1 MPFQSSPP
9 PLPPPPLSKKKPTM
23 NATKFNST
31 LHALILLPSLLLP
44 SSPLQAGPVQRHI
57 ERVMPRGGQ
66 RGTTVE
72 VKIQGVE
79 LNDVREAIFY
89 RGGIE
94 TVEISAAKEIPHR
107 SLHHGARI
115 EQEVTCKFRIAADCP
130 VGVHAFRLRTARE
143 LTTVS
148 TFRVTPFPVVTEAEP
163 SRGKNDLPSQAET
176 IPSSNVTIAGQIQGD
191 ADCFR
196 VTRKAGERISVEV
209 DSVWLTEI
217 AYGEAENDLS
227 VQILDEQGKL
237 LARNDDSML
246 HVQDP
251 IISTLAPRDGD
262 YIVRIQQSVPLDS
275 QVNYLAHIGT
285 FVRPLVAFPPGGPA
299 GQPLR
304 LLGDPA
310 GEILV
315 AAGGSPAVSEP
326 ADAGHRRAA
335 CATDSPSPL
344 PFRFSSLPNVIENN
358 VAAGGS
364 PAVSSTASL
373 EEEHRRAACATLP
386 AAFNGIIAKPFEED
400 VYRLTVKKGD
410 RYTVEV
416 FARSVGSPLDAK
428 VWIRHAGSQTIEIEG
443 DDTPIANS
451 RFYSASGSIQRK
463 EQLDPSFV
471 WEPKDDGEYLL
482 GVTDMRGLGDA
493 LSVYRVEIEP
503 VHDSINTYLFAR
515 VIDSMQCPRLTTP
528 TVPRGNRWTVTFNL
542 KEGLGNRYRGP
553 LELFATGLPDGVQMI
568 VPPILAG
575 QTTVPV
581 QFVASDDVQPQS
593 RLIEVR
599 ARPANVERA
608 ARLLLPSEEDTGG
621 PPVLRSRSQESFPFL
636 SHSGGRA
643 WHPVSVDRYVLAV
656 TERSPFTIEVTQ
668 PRIPLIRNGSLDLD
682 VRVQRHAGFTG
693 AIDFQAEWLPGGVS
707 GGPAITIPADK
718 NEAVYTLTA
727 SGGAPLGATQLA
739 LVATTT
745 DGIDSG
751 WYTGVGRVRVST
763 PFIKFDVADPHIDL
777 KSQPTAVRRGQRGR
791 VVWKVEHRRPFEGVA
806 TAELLGLPKG
816 VRVVGKS
823 PTLAVQQTEL
833 AFDIEV
839 APDTL
844 LGPYRELSCEVTL
857 VENGQEIKQRLG
869 RGVLRVDP

>member
-1 MPFQSSPP
+1 MRTI
-9 PLPPPPLSKKKPTM
+9 LLT
-23 NATKFNST
+23 
-31 LHALILLPSLLLP
+31 ALILIH
-44 SSPLQAGPVQRHI
+44 SPLFAGPVQRHI

-94 TVEISAAKEIPHR
+94 GVEISAAKSIPHR

-143 LTTVS
+143 LSTVG
-148 TFRVTPFPVVTEAEP
+148 TFRVTPFPVVTETEP
-163 SRGKNDLPSQAET
+163 SSGKNDLPSQAET
-176 IPSSNVTIAGQIQGD
+176 IPPTNVTIAGQIQGD

-285 FVRPLVAFPPGGPA
+285 FVRPLVAFPAGGPA
-299 GQPLR
+299 GQPLKLR

-310 GEILV
+310 GEIVETISLPSTV
-315 AAGGSPAVSEP
+315 GDFDFFPGSTSVPTGEPGGVSPRTGNEQQVRGLTPSGSPSASNQP
-326 ADAGHRRAA
+326 
-335 CATDSPSPL
+335 PSPL
-344 PFRFSSLPNVIENN
+344 PLRISSLTNVMENDGRETS
-358 VAAGGS
+358 VM
-364 PAVSSTASL
+364 
-373 EEEHRRAACATLP
+373 LP
-386 AAFNGIIAKPFEED
+386 AALNGIIAKPFEED
-400 VYRLTVKKGD
+400 VYRLTVKKAE
-410 RYTVEV
+410 RYSIEV
-416 FARSVGSPLDAK
+416 FARSVGSPLDPK
-428 VWIRHAGSQTIEIEG
+428 VWIRRADSSTIEIEG
-443 DDTPIANS
+443 DDTPIGNS
-451 RFYSASGSIQRK
+451 HFYSASGSIQRK

-471 WEPKDDGEYLL
+471 WEPKEDGEYVL
-482 GVTDMRGLGDA
+482 GVTDMRGLGDP

-503 VHDSINTYLFAR
+503 AHDSINTYLFAR
-515 VIDSMQCPRLTTP
+515 VIDSMQCPRLTTA
-528 TVPRGNRWTVTFNL
+528 TVPQGNRWTVTFNL

-568 VPPILAG
+568 VPPILPG
-575 QTTVPV
+575 QSSVPV

-593 RLIEVR
+593 ALIEVQAR
-599 ARPANVERA
+599 AANVVQA
-608 ARLLLPSEEDTGG
+608 ARLLLPSADKSREEGAG
-621 PPVLRSRSQESFPFL
+621 EPPVLRSRCQESFPFL

-682 VRVQRHAGFTG
+682 VRVQRHGGFTG

-707 GGPAITIPADK
+707 SGPAITIPADK
-718 NEAVYTLTA
+718 NEAIYSLTA
-727 SGGAPLGATQLA
+727 SGGAPLGPTQLA

-751 WYTGVGRVRVST
+751 WYTGIGRVRVST
-763 PFIKFDVADPHIDL
+763 AFIKFDIADPHIDL
-777 KSQPTAVRRGQRGR
+777 KSQPTAARRGQKGR
-791 VVWKVEHRRPFEGVA
+791 IVWKVEHRRPFEGVA
-806 TAELLGLPKG
+806 TVELLGLPKG
-816 VRVVGKS
+816 VRVVSKS
-823 PTLAVQQTEL
+823 PTLATQQTEL

-857 VENGQEIKQRLG
+857 KENGQEIKQRLG

>member
-1 MPFQSSPP
+1 M
-9 PLPPPPLSKKKPTM
+9 
-23 NATKFNST
+23 TK
-31 LHALILLPSLLLP
+31 LLPALLL
-44 SSPLQAGPVQRHI
+44 LITTELLAGPVQRHI

-94 TVEISAAKEIPHR
+94 GVEISAAKEIPHR

-148 TFRVTPFPVVTEAEP
+148 TFRVTPFPVVTETEP
-163 SRGKNDLPSQAET
+163 SRGKNDAPSQAET

-285 FVRPLVAFPPGGPA
+285 FVRPLVAFPAGGPA
-299 GQPLR
+299 GQPLKLR

-310 GEILV
+310 GEIVETISLPSTV
-315 AAGGSPAVSEP
+315 GDFDFFPGSTSVPTSEPGGVSPRTGNEQQVRGLTPSGSPSANDQP
-326 ADAGHRRAA
+326 
-335 CATDSPSPL
+335 PSPL
-344 PFRFSSLPNVIENN
+344 PLRISSLTNVMENDGRETS
-358 VAAGGS
+358 VM
-364 PAVSSTASL
+364 
-373 EEEHRRAACATLP
+373 LP
-386 AAFNGIIAKPFEED
+386 AALNGIIAKPFEED
-400 VYRLTVKKGD
+400 VYRLTVKKGE
-410 RYTVEV
+410 RYSIEV
-416 FARSVGSPLDAK
+416 FARSVGSPLDPK
-428 VWIRHAGSQTIEIEG
+428 VWIRRADSSTNEIEG
-443 DDTPIANS
+443 DDTPIGNS

-471 WEPKDDGEYLL
+471 WEPKEDGEYVL
-482 GVTDMRGLGDA
+482 GVTDMRGLGDP

-503 VHDSINTYLFAR
+503 AHDSINTYLFAR
-515 VIDSMQCPRLTTP
+515 VIDSMQCPRLTTA

-568 VPPILAG
+568 VPPILPG
-575 QTTVPV
+575 QSSVPV

-593 RLIEVR
+593 ALIEVHAR
-599 ARPANVERA
+599 AANVVQA
-608 ARLLLPSEEDTGG
+608 ARLLLPSADKSREEGAG
-621 PPVLRSRSQESFPFL
+621 EPPVLRSLCQESFPFL

-682 VRVQRHAGFTG
+682 VRVQRHGGFTA

-707 GGPAITIPADK
+707 SGPAITIPADK
-718 NEAVYTLTA
+718 NEAIYSLTA
-727 SGGAPLGATQLA
+727 SGGAPLGPTQLA

-751 WYTGVGRVRVST
+751 WYTGIGRVRVST
-763 PFIKFDVADPHIDL
+763 AFIKFDIADPHIDL
-777 KSQPTAVRRGQRGR
+777 KSQPTAARRGQKGR
-791 VVWKVEHRRPFEGVA
+791 IVWKVEHRRPFEGVA
-806 TAELLGLPKG
+806 TVELLGLPKG
-816 VRVVGKS
+816 VRVVSKS
-823 PTLAVQQTEL
+823 PTLATQQTEL

-857 VENGQEIKQRLG
+857 KENGQEIKQRLG
-869 RGVLRVDP
+869 RGVLRIDP

>member
-1 MPFQSSPP
+1 MR
-9 PLPPPPLSKKKPTM
+9 
-23 NATKFNST
+23 NA
-31 LHALILLPSLLLP
+31 LLLLVAILIHT
-44 SSPLQAGPVQRHI
+44 PLFAGPVQRHI

-94 TVEISAAKEIPHR
+94 AVEFSAAKEIPHR

-262 YIVRIQQSVPLDS
+262 YIVRVQQSVPLDS

-299 GQPLR
+299 GQPLKLR

-310 GEILV
+310 GEVVETVTLPSTVGDFEFFPDVGRALLPV
-315 AAGGSPAVSEP
+315 AESETGKSVRP
-326 ADAGHRRAA
+326 TSESHQP
-335 CATDSPSPL
+335 PSPL
-344 PFRFSSLPNVIENN
+344 PLRISSLPNVIENDGRETS
-358 VAAGGS
+358 V
-364 PAVSSTASL
+364 L
-373 EEEHRRAACATLP
+373 LP
-386 AAFNGIIAKPFEED
+386 AALNGIIEKPFEED
-400 VYRLTVKKGD
+400 IYRLSVKKGE
-410 RYTVEV
+410 RYRVEV

-428 VWIRHAGSQTIEIEG
+428 VWIRRADSQTIEIEG
-443 DDTPIANS
+443 DDTSIANS

-471 WEPKDDGEYLL
+471 WEPKEDGEYLL
-482 GVTDMRGLGDA
+482 GVNDMRGLGDA
-493 LSVYRVEIEP
+493 LSV
-503 VHDSINTYLFAR
+503 
-515 VIDSMQCPRLTTP
+515 
-528 TVPRGNRWTVTFNL
+528 
-542 KEGLGNRYRGP
+542 
-553 LELFATGLPDGVQMI
+553 
-568 VPPILAG
+568 
-575 QTTVPV
+575 
-581 QFVASDDVQPQS
+581 
-593 RLIEVR
+593 
-599 ARPANVERA
+599 
-608 ARLLLPSEEDTGG
+608 
-621 PPVLRSRSQESFPFL
+621 
-636 SHSGGRA
+636 
-643 WHPVSVDRYVLAV
+643 
-656 TERSPFTIEVTQ
+656 
-668 PRIPLIRNGSLDLD
+668 
-682 VRVQRHAGFTG
+682 
-693 AIDFQAEWLPGGVS
+693 
-707 GGPAITIPADK
+707 
-718 NEAVYTLTA
+718 
-727 SGGAPLGATQLA
+727 
-739 LVATTT
+739 
-745 DGIDSG
+745 
-751 WYTGVGRVRVST
+751 
-763 PFIKFDVADPHIDL
+763 
-777 KSQPTAVRRGQRGR
+777 
-791 VVWKVEHRRPFEGVA
+791 
-806 TAELLGLPKG
+806 
-816 VRVVGKS
+816 
-823 PTLAVQQTEL
+823 
-833 AFDIEV
+833 
-839 APDTL
+839 
-844 LGPYRELSCEVTL
+844 
-857 VENGQEIKQRLG
+857 
-869 RGVLRVDP
+869 

>member
-1 MPFQSSPP
+1 MR
-9 PLPPPPLSKKKPTM
+9 T
-23 NATKFNST
+23 
-31 LHALILLPSLLLP
+31 ALLVVLLLIH
-44 SSPLQAGPVQRHI
+44 SIHSPLFAGPVQRHI

-94 TVEISAAKEIPHR
+94 AVEISAAKDIPHR

-176 IPSSNVTIAGQIQGD
+176 IPSTNVTIAGQIQGD

-227 VQILDEQGKL
+227 VQILDEQGQL

-251 IISTLAPRDGD
+251 IISTLAPRDGN
-262 YIVRIQQSVPLDS
+262 YIVRVQQSVPLDS

-285 FVRPLVAFPPGGPA
+285 FLRPLVAFPPGGPA
-299 GQPLR
+299 GEPLKLR
-304 LLGDPA
+304 LLGDPS
-310 GEILV
+310 GEIVETVFLPTDV
-315 AAGGSPAVSEP
+315 AELLRNSERSRGATPPQSHFDYFPGPANNQP
-326 ADAGHRRAA
+326 
-335 CATDSPSPL
+335 PSPL
-344 PFRFSSLPNVIENN
+344 PLRISSLPNVMEND
-358 VAAGGS
+358 GRETS
-364 PAVSSTASL
+364 
-373 EEEHRRAACATLP
+373 ATLP
-386 AAFNGIIAKPFEED
+386 AALNGIIAKPFEED

-410 RYTVEV
+410 RYSIQV
-416 FARSVGSPLDAK
+416 FARSVGSPLDPK
-428 VWIRHAGSQTIEIEG
+428 VWIRRADSTTIEIEG
-443 DDTPIANS
+443 DDTPIGNS

-471 WEPKDDGEYLL
+471 WEPKEDGEYLL
-482 GVTDMRGLGDA
+482 GVTDMRGLGDP
-493 LSVYRVEIEP
+493 LSVYRVEIQP
-503 VHDSINTYLFAR
+503 AHDSINTYLFAR
-515 VIDSMQCPRLTTP
+515 VIDSMQCPRLTTA
-528 TVPRGNRWTVTFNL
+528 TVPQGNRWTVTFNL

-581 QFVASDDVQPQS
+581 QFVASDDVKPQS
-593 RLIEVR
+593 ALIEVK
-599 ARPANVERA
+599 ARRSGGEEVRSEPQQATKRD
-608 ARLLLPSEEDTGG
+608 LPSLLSSTC
-621 PPVLRSRSQESFPFL
+621 QESFPFL

-682 VRVQRHAGFTG
+682 VRIQRHGDFKG
-693 AIDFQAEWLPGGVS
+693 PIDFQAEWLPGGVS
-707 GGPAITIPADK
+707 SGPAITIPPDK
-718 NEAVYTLTA
+718 TEAVYSLTA
-727 SGGAPLGATQLA
+727 SGGAPLGPTQLA

-763 PFIKFDVADPHIDL
+763 PFIKFEVADPHIDL
-777 KSQPTAVRRGQRGR
+777 KSQPTAARRGQKGR

-806 TAELLGLPKG
+806 TVELLGLPKG

-823 PTLAVQQTEL
+823 PTLEPKQTEL
-833 AFDIEV
+833 AFEIEV

-857 VENGQEIKQRLG
+857 KENGQEIKQRLG
-869 RGVLRVDP
+869 RGVLRIDP

>member
-1 MPFQSSPP
+1 MR
-9 PLPPPPLSKKKPTM
+9 T
-23 NATKFNST
+23 
-31 LHALILLPSLLLP
+31 ALLVVLIFIY
-44 SSPLQAGPVQRHI
+44 SPLFAGPVQRHI

-94 TVEISAAKEIPHR
+94 AVEISAAKSIPQR

-115 EQEVTCKFRIAADCP
+115 EQEVTCRFRIAADCP

-176 IPSSNVTIAGQIQGD
+176 IPSGNVTVAGQIQGD
-191 ADCFR
+191 TDCFR

-251 IISTLAPRDGD
+251 IIATLAPRDGG

-285 FVRPLVAFPPGGPA
+285 FVRPLVAFPPGSPA
-299 GQPLR
+299 GQPVKIR

-310 GEILV
+310 GEVVETVTLPDRQNDRSRSRETSV
-315 AAGGSPAVSEP
+315 RTLASS
-326 ADAGHRRAA
+326 
-335 CATDSPSPL
+335 ATGEFDYFPGPQDNQPPSPL
-344 PFRFSSLPNVIENN
+344 PLRISLLPNVIENDGRETS
-358 VAAGGS
+358 VA
-364 PAVSSTASL
+364 
-373 EEEHRRAACATLP
+373 LP
-386 AAFNGIIAKPFEED
+386 AALNGIIAKPFEED
-400 VYRLTVKKGD
+400 VYRLNVKKGD
-410 RYTVEV
+410 RYSVEI
-416 FARSVGSPLDAK
+416 FARSVGSPLDPK
-428 VWIRHAGSQTIEIEG
+428 VWIRRADSQTIEIEA
-443 DDTPIANS
+443 DDTPIGNS
-451 RFYSASGSIQRK
+451 HFYSASGSIQRK
-463 EQLDPSFV
+463 EQLDPSFF
-471 WEPKDDGEYLL
+471 WEPKEEGEYLL
-482 GVTDMRGLGDA
+482 GVADMRGLGDP
-493 LSVYRVEIEP
+493 LSVYRVEIQP
-503 VHDSINTYLFAR
+503 AQDSINTYLFAR
-515 VIDSMQCPRLTTP
+515 VIDSMQCPRLTTA
-528 TVPRGNRWTVTFNL
+528 TVPQGNRWTVTFNL
-542 KEGLGNRYRGP
+542 KEGLGNRYRAP

-593 RLIEVR
+593 SLIDVH
-599 ARPANVERA
+599 ARPTEATP
-608 ARLLLPSEEDTGG
+608 LFT
-621 PPVLRSRSQESFPFL
+621 SRCQESFPFL

-656 TERSPFTIEVTQ
+656 TERSPFTIEVTP

-682 VRVQRHAGFTG
+682 VRVQRHGDFKG
-693 AIDFQAEWLPGGVS
+693 SIDFQAEWLPGGVS
-707 GGPAITIPADK
+707 SGPAITIPADK
-718 NEAVYTLTA
+718 TEAVYSLTA
-727 SGGAPLGATQLA
+727 SGGAPLGPTQLA

-777 KSQPTAVRRGQRGR
+777 KSQPTAARRGQKGR

-823 PTLAVQQTEL
+823 PTLAAQQIEL
-833 AFDIEV
+833 TFEIEV

-844 LGPYRELSCEVTL
+844 LGPYRELSCEVSL
-857 VENGQEIKQRLG
+857 KENGQEIKQRLG
-869 RGVLRVDP
+869 RGVLRIDP

>member
-1 MPFQSSPP
+1 M
-9 PLPPPPLSKKKPTM
+9 
-23 NATKFNST
+23 TK
-31 LHALILLPSLLLP
+31 LLPALLL
-44 SSPLQAGPVQRHI
+44 LITTELLAGPVQRHI

-94 TVEISAAKEIPHR
+94 GVEISAAKEIPHR

-143 LTTVS
+143 LTTVG
-148 TFRVTPFPVVTEAEP
+148 TFRVTPFPVVTETEP
-163 SRGKNDLPSQAET
+163 SSGKNDLPSQAET
-176 IPSSNVTIAGQIQGD
+176 IPPTNVTIAGQIQGD

-285 FVRPLVAFPPGGPA
+285 FVRPLVAFPAGGPA
-299 GQPLR
+299 GQPLKLR

-310 GEILV
+310 GEIVETISLPSTV
-315 AAGGSPAVSEP
+315 GDFDFFPGSTSAPTGEPGGVSPRTGNEQQVRGLTPSGSPSANDQP
-326 ADAGHRRAA
+326 
-335 CATDSPSPL
+335 PSPL
-344 PFRFSSLPNVIENN
+344 PLRISSLTNVMENDGRETS
-358 VAAGGS
+358 VM
-364 PAVSSTASL
+364 
-373 EEEHRRAACATLP
+373 LP
-386 AAFNGIIAKPFEED
+386 AALNGIIAKPFEED
-400 VYRLTVKKGD
+400 VYRLTVKKGE
-410 RYTVEV
+410 RYSIEV
-416 FARSVGSPLDAK
+416 FARSVGSPLDPK
-428 VWIRHAGSQTIEIEG
+428 VWIRRADSSTNEIEG
-443 DDTPIANS
+443 DDTPIGNS

-471 WEPKDDGEYLL
+471 WEPKEDGEYVL
-482 GVTDMRGLGDA
+482 GVTDMRGLGDP

-503 VHDSINTYLFAR
+503 AHDSINTYLFAR
-515 VIDSMQCPRLTTP
+515 VIDSMQCPRLTTA

-568 VPPILAG
+568 VPPILPG
-575 QTTVPV
+575 QSSVPV

-593 RLIEVR
+593 ALIEVQAR
-599 ARPANVERA
+599 AANVVQA
-608 ARLLLPSEEDTGG
+608 ARLLLPSADKSREEGAG
-621 PPVLRSRSQESFPFL
+621 EPPVLRSLCQESFPFL

-682 VRVQRHAGFTG
+682 VRVQRHGGFTG

-707 GGPAITIPADK
+707 SGPAITIPADK
-718 NEAVYTLTA
+718 NEAIYSLTA
-727 SGGAPLGATQLA
+727 SGGAPLGPTQLA
-739 LVATTT
+739 LVATST

-751 WYTGVGRVRVST
+751 WYTGIGRVRVST
-763 PFIKFDVADPHIDL
+763 AFIKFDIADPHIDL
-777 KSQPTAVRRGQRGR
+777 KSQPTAARRGQKGR
-791 VVWKVEHRRPFEGVA
+791 IVWKVEHRRPFEGVA
-806 TAELLGLPKG
+806 TVELLGLPKG
-816 VRVVGKS
+816 VRVVSKS
-823 PTLAVQQTEL
+823 PTLATQQTEL

-857 VENGQEIKQRLG
+857 KENGQEIKQRLG
-869 RGVLRVDP
+869 RGVLRIDP

>member
-1 MPFQSSPP
+1 MRNQF
-9 PLPPPPLSKKKPTM
+9 L
-23 NATKFNST
+23 FFC
-31 LHALILLPSLLLP
+31 LILAQTLTAF
-44 SSPLQAGPVQRHI
+44 AGPVQRHI

-94 TVEISAAKEIPHR
+94 AVEFSAAKEIPHR
-107 SLHHGARI
+107 HLHHGARI
-115 EQEVTCKFRIAADCP
+115 EQEVTCRFRIAADCP

-148 TFRVTPFPVVTEAEP
+148 TFRVTPFPVVAEAEP

-176 IPSSNVTIAGQIQGD
+176 IPSGNVTIAGQIQGD

-251 IISTLAPRDGD
+251 ILATLAPRDGD

-285 FVRPLVAFPPGGPA
+285 FARPLVAFPPGGPA
-299 GQPLR
+299 GEPVR
-304 LLGDPA
+304 LLGDPT
-310 GEILV
+310 GELVV
-315 AAGGSPAVSEP
+315 AAGGSPADSFPFVCE
-326 ADAGHRRAA
+326 HRRAA
-335 CATDSPSPL
+335 CATDDPPPSSF
-344 PFRFSSLPNVIENN
+344 PFRFSSLPNVKEND

-364 PAVSSTASL
+364 PADSL
-373 EEEHRRAACATLP
+373 LDDDHRRAACATLP
-386 AAFNGIIAKPFEED
+386 AALNGIISKPFEED
-400 VYRLTVKKGD
+400 VYRLSVKKGE
-410 RYTVEV
+410 RYSIEV
-416 FARSVGSPLDAK
+416 FARSVGSPLDPK
-428 VWIRHAGSQTIEIEG
+428 VWIRRADSSTIEVEA
-443 DDTPIANS
+443 DDTQIGNS

-471 WEPKDDGEYLL
+471 WEPKEDGDYLL
-482 GVTDMRGLGDA
+482 GVTDMRGLGDP
-493 LSVYRVEIEP
+493 LSVYRVEIQP
-503 VHDSINTYLFAR
+503 AQDSINTYLFAR

-581 QFVASDDVQPQS
+581 QFVASDDVLPQS
-593 RLIEVR
+593 ALMEVL
-599 ARPANVERA
+599 ARPVEQA
-608 ARLLLPSEEDTGG
+608 ARLLRSSEGGTGE
-621 PPVLRSRSQESFPFL
+621 PPVLRGHCQESFPFL

-643 WHPVSVDRYVLAV
+643 WHPVSVDRYVLAI
-656 TERSPFTIEVTQ
+656 TERSPFTIEVTP

-682 VRVQRHAGFTG
+682 VRIQRHRDFKGP
-693 AIDFQAEWLPGGVS
+693 IDFQAEWLPGGVS
-707 GGPAITIPADK
+707 SGPAITIPPDK
-718 NEAVYTLTA
+718 TEAVYSLTA
-727 SGGAPLGATQLA
+727 SGGAPLGPTQLA

-763 PFIKFDVADPHIDL
+763 PFIKFEVADPHIDL
-777 KSQPTAVRRGQRGR
+777 KSQPTAARRGQKGR

-816 VRVVGKS
+816 VRVVGKP
-823 PTLAVQQTEL
+823 PTLAAQQAEL
-833 AFDIEV
+833 AFEIEV

-844 LGPYRELSCEVTL
+844 LGPYRELSCEVSL
-857 VENGQEIKQRLG
+857 KEHGQEIKQRMG
-869 RGVLRVDP
+869 RGVLRIDP

>member
-1 MPFQSSPP
+1 MIAVPGQGRDLVAILIHT
-9 PLPPPPLSKKKPTM
+9 PL
-23 NATKFNST
+23 F
-31 LHALILLPSLLLP
+31 
-44 SSPLQAGPVQRHI
+44 AGPVQRHI

-94 TVEISAAKEIPHR
+94 AVEFSAAKEIPHR

-262 YIVRIQQSVPLDS
+262 YIVRVQQSVPLDS

-299 GQPLR
+299 GQPLKLR

-310 GEILV
+310 GEVVETVTLPSTVGDFEFFPDVGRALLPV
-315 AAGGSPAVSEP
+315 AESETGKSVRP
-326 ADAGHRRAA
+326 TSESHQP
-335 CATDSPSPL
+335 PSPL
-344 PFRFSSLPNVIENN
+344 PLRISSLPNVIENDGRETS
-358 VAAGGS
+358 V
-364 PAVSSTASL
+364 L
-373 EEEHRRAACATLP
+373 LP
-386 AAFNGIIAKPFEED
+386 AALNGIIEKPFEED
-400 VYRLTVKKGD
+400 IYRLSVKKGE
-410 RYTVEV
+410 RYRVEV

-428 VWIRHAGSQTIEIEG
+428 VWIRRADSQTIEIEG
-443 DDTPIANS
+443 DDTSIANS

-471 WEPKDDGEYLL
+471 WEPKEDGEYLL
-482 GVTDMRGLGDA
+482 GVNDMRGLGDA
-493 LSVYRVEIEP
+493 LSV
-503 VHDSINTYLFAR
+503 
-515 VIDSMQCPRLTTP
+515 
-528 TVPRGNRWTVTFNL
+528 
-542 KEGLGNRYRGP
+542 
-553 LELFATGLPDGVQMI
+553 
-568 VPPILAG
+568 
-575 QTTVPV
+575 
-581 QFVASDDVQPQS
+581 
-593 RLIEVR
+593 
-599 ARPANVERA
+599 
-608 ARLLLPSEEDTGG
+608 
-621 PPVLRSRSQESFPFL
+621 
-636 SHSGGRA
+636 
-643 WHPVSVDRYVLAV
+643 
-656 TERSPFTIEVTQ
+656 
-668 PRIPLIRNGSLDLD
+668 
-682 VRVQRHAGFTG
+682 
-693 AIDFQAEWLPGGVS
+693 
-707 GGPAITIPADK
+707 
-718 NEAVYTLTA
+718 
-727 SGGAPLGATQLA
+727 
-739 LVATTT
+739 
-745 DGIDSG
+745 
-751 WYTGVGRVRVST
+751 
-763 PFIKFDVADPHIDL
+763 
-777 KSQPTAVRRGQRGR
+777 
-791 VVWKVEHRRPFEGVA
+791 
-806 TAELLGLPKG
+806 
-816 VRVVGKS
+816 
-823 PTLAVQQTEL
+823 
-833 AFDIEV
+833 
-839 APDTL
+839 
-844 LGPYRELSCEVTL
+844 
-857 VENGQEIKQRLG
+857 
-869 RGVLRVDP
+869 

>member
-1 MPFQSSPP
+1 MG
-9 PLPPPPLSKKKPTM
+9 K
-23 NATKFNST
+23 
-31 LHALILLPSLLLP
+31 LLLF
-44 SSPLQAGPVQRHI
+44 PLTLLFATELLAGPVQRHI

-66 RGTTVE
+66 RGTTVD

-94 TVEISAAKEIPHR
+94 AVEISAAKSIPQR
-107 SLHHGARI
+107 SLHHAARI

-148 TFRVTPFPVVTEAEP
+148 TFRVTPFTVVNEAEP
-163 SRGKNDLPSQAET
+163 SHGKNDLPSQAET

-251 IISTLAPRDGD
+251 IVATLAPRDGD
-262 YIVRIQQSVPLDS
+262 YIVRIQQSVPFDS

-299 GQPLR
+299 GQPLKLR

-310 GEILV
+310 GELV
-315 AAGGSPAVSEP
+315 ETVTLPTTVGDFDFFPASPGEPEGVSARTSNGQQVRGLTPSGSPSASHQP
-326 ADAGHRRAA
+326 
-335 CATDSPSPL
+335 PSPL
-344 PFRFSSLPNVIENN
+344 PIRVSSLPNVIENSDRETT
-358 VAAGGS
+358 VA
-364 PAVSSTASL
+364 
-373 EEEHRRAACATLP
+373 LP
-386 AAFNGIIAKPFEED
+386 AALNGIIAKPFEED
-400 VYRLTVKKGD
+400 VYRLNVKKGE
-410 RYTVEV
+410 RYRVEV

-428 VWIRHAGSQTIEIEG
+428 VWIRRADSQTIEMEG

-471 WEPKDDGEYLL
+471 WEPKEEGEYLL
-482 GVTDMRGLGDA
+482 GVNDMRGLGDP

-503 VHDSINTYLFAR
+503 AHDSINTYLFAR

-553 LELFATGLPDGVQMI
+553 LELFATGLPEGVQMI
-568 VPPILAG
+568 VPPILPG

-581 QFVASDDVQPQS
+581 QFVAADDVQPQS
-593 RLIEVR
+593 SLIDVQ
-599 ARPANVERA
+599 ARPVGRA
-608 ARLLLPSEEDTGG
+608 LLPVSAEESNIPKTADATGKSAR
-621 PPVLRSRSQESFPFL
+621 PTEVTTPFTSRCQESFPFL

-643 WHPVSVDRYVLAV
+643 WYPVSVDRYVLAI
-656 TERSPFTIEVTQ
+656 TERAPFTIEVTP

-682 VRVQRHAGFTG
+682 VRIQRHGGFTG

-707 GGPAITIPADK
+707 SAPAITIPGDK
-718 NEAVYTLTA
+718 NEAIYTLTA
-727 SGGAPLGATQLA
+727 SGGAPLGSTQLA

-777 KSQPTAVRRGQRGR
+777 KSQPTAARRGQKGH
-791 VVWKVEHRRPFEGVA
+791 VIWKVEHRRPFEGVA
-806 TAELLGLPKG
+806 TVELLGLPKG
-816 VRVVGKS
+816 VRVVGKP
-823 PTLAVQQTEL
+823 PTLAAQQTEL
-833 AFDIEV
+833 DFEIEV
-839 APDTL
+839 SPDTL

-869 RGVLRVDP
+869 RGVLRIDP

>member
-1 MPFQSSPP
+1 MFDVNSYASRPSRRKSS
-9 PLPPPPLSKKKPTM
+9 L
-23 NATKFNST
+23 TK
-31 LHALILLPSLLLP
+31 LLLP
-44 SSPLQAGPVQRHI
+44 LLFLFTTELFAGPVQRHI

-66 RGTTVE
+66 RGTIVE

-79 LNDVREAIFY
+79 LNDIREAIFY

-94 TVEISAAKEIPHR
+94 AVEFSAAKEIPHR
-107 SLHHGARI
+107 HLHHGARI

-148 TFRVTPFPVVTEAEP
+148 TFRVIPFPVVNEAEP

-191 ADCFR
+191 ADCFK
-196 VTRKAGERISVEV
+196 VSRKAGERISVEV

-251 IISTLAPRDGD
+251 ILATLAPRDGD

-304 LLGDPA
+304 LRLLGDPA
-310 GEILV
+310 GELV
-315 AAGGSPAVSEP
+315 ETITLPSTAGEFEFFPNVGRALLPVAGAVSDSATGRSARP
-326 ADAGHRRAA
+326 TDAQP
-335 CATDSPSPL
+335 PSPL
-344 PFRFSSLPNVIENN
+344 PLRISSLPNVIENDGRETS
-358 VAAGGS
+358 AM
-364 PAVSSTASL
+364 
-373 EEEHRRAACATLP
+373 LP
-386 AAFNGIIAKPFEED
+386 AAVNGIISKPFEED

-410 RYTVEV
+410 RYSVEV
-416 FARSVGSPLDAK
+416 FARSVGSPLDSK
-428 VWIRHAGSQTIEIEG
+428 VWVRRADNPSIEVEA
-443 DDTPIANS
+443 DDTPIGNS

-471 WEPKDDGEYLL
+471 WEPKEDGDYLL
-482 GVTDMRGLGDA
+482 GVTDMRGLGDP
-493 LSVYRVEIEP
+493 LSVYRVEIQP
-503 VHDSINTYLFAR
+503 AQDSINTYLFAR

-581 QFVASDDVQPQS
+581 QFVASDDVLPQS
-593 RLIEVR
+593 RLIEVL
-599 ARPANVERA
+599 ARPVEQA
-608 ARLLLPSEEDTGG
+608 ARLLRSSEGGTGE
-621 PPVLRSRSQESFPFL
+621 PPVLRGHCQESFPFL

-643 WHPVSVDRYVLAV
+643 WHPVSVDRYVLAI
-656 TERSPFTIEVTQ
+656 TERSPFTIEVTS

-682 VRVQRHAGFTG
+682 VRIQRHGDFKG
-693 AIDFQAEWLPGGVS
+693 PIDFQAEWLPGGVS
-707 GGPAITIPADK
+707 SGPAITIPPDK
-718 NEAVYTLTA
+718 TEAVYSLTA
-727 SGGAPLGATQLA
+727 SGGAPLGPTQLA

-777 KSQPTAVRRGQRGR
+777 KSQPTAARRGQKGR

-806 TAELLGLPKG
+806 TVELLGLPKG
-816 VRVVGKS
+816 VRVVGMP
-823 PTLAVQQTEL
+823 PTLAAQQAEL
-833 AFDIEV
+833 AFEIEV

-844 LGPYRELSCEVTL
+844 LGPYRELSCEVSL
-857 VENGQEIKQRLG
+857 KENGQEIKQRMG
-869 RGVLRVDP
+869 RGVLRIDP

>member
-1 MPFQSSPP
+1 MRTALFV
-9 PLPPPPLSKKKPTM
+9 
-23 NATKFNST
+23 T
-31 LHALILLPSLLLP
+31 LIFIQ
-44 SSPLQAGPVQRHI
+44 SPLFAGPVQRHI
-57 ERVMPRGGQ
+57 ERVMPRGGE

-94 TVEISAAKEIPHR
+94 AVEISAAKVIPHR

-115 EQEVTCKFRIAADCP
+115 EQEVTCKFRIAPDCP

-148 TFRVTPFPVVTEAEP
+148 TFRVTPFPVVSEAEP
-163 SRGKNDLPSQAET
+163 SRGKNDLPGQVET
-176 IPSSNVTIAGQIQGD
+176 IPSGNVTIAGQIQGD

-251 IISTLAPRDGD
+251 ILSTLAPRDGD
-262 YIVRIQQSVPLDS
+262 YIVRVQQSVPLDS

-299 GQPLR
+299 GQVVR

-310 GEILV
+310 GELLV
-315 AAGGSPAVSEP
+315 AAGGSPADSFPFVCE
-326 ADAGHRRAA
+326 HRRAA
-335 CATDSPSPL
+335 CATDNPPPSPF
-344 PFRFSSLPNVIENN
+344 PFRFSSLPNVIEGH
-358 VAAGGS
+358 VVAGGS
-364 PAVSSTASL
+364 SADSL
-373 EEEHRRAACATLP
+373 LDDDHRRAACATLP
-386 AAFNGIIAKPFEED
+386 AALNGIIAKPFEED
-400 VYRLTVKKGD
+400 VYRLSVTKGE
-410 RYTVEV
+410 RYSIEV

-428 VWIRHAGSQTIEIEG
+428 VWIRRADSQTIEIEG

-471 WEPKDDGEYLL
+471 WEPKEEGEYLL

-503 VHDSINTYLFAR
+503 AQDSINTYLFAR
-515 VIDSMQCPRLTTP
+515 VIDSMQCPRLTTA
-528 TVPRGNRWTVTFNL
+528 TVPQGNRWTVTFNL

-568 VPPILAG
+568 VPPVLPG

-581 QFVASDDVQPQS
+581 QFVASQDVQPQS
-593 RLIEVR
+593 ALIEVR
-599 ARPANVERA
+599 ARPVEQA
-608 ARLLLPSEEDTGG
+608 ARLLLSSNELSRRENTGE
-621 PPVLRSRSQESFPFL
+621 PPVLRSLSQESFPFL

-656 TERSPFTIEVTQ
+656 TERSPFTIEVTP
-668 PRIPLIRNGSLDLD
+668 PRIPLIRNGSVDLD
-682 VRVQRHAGFTG
+682 VRVQRHGGFAGP
-693 AIDFQAEWLPGGVS
+693 IDFQAEWLPSGVS
-707 GGPAITIPADK
+707 GAPAITIPGDK
-718 NEAVYTLTA
+718 TEAIYTLTA
-727 SGGAPLGATQLA
+727 SGGAPLGPTQLA

-751 WYTGVGRVRVST
+751 YYTGVGRVRVST
-763 PFIKFDVADPHIDL
+763 PFFQFEVADPHIDL
-777 KSQPTAVRRGQRGR
+777 KSQPTAARRGQRGR

-816 VRVVGKS
+816 VRVVGKA
-823 PTLAVQQTEL
+823 PTLISQQTEL

-844 LGPYRELSCEVTL
+844 LGPYRELSCEVVL
-857 VENGQEIKQRLG
+857 KENGQEIKQRMG

>member
-1 MPFQSSPP
+1 M
-9 PLPPPPLSKKKPTM
+9 
-23 NATKFNST
+23 TK
-31 LHALILLPSLLLP
+31 LLPALLL
-44 SSPLQAGPVQRHI
+44 LITTELLAGPVQRHI

-94 TVEISAAKEIPHR
+94 GVEISAAKEIPHR

-143 LTTVS
+143 LTTVG
-148 TFRVTPFPVVTEAEP
+148 TFRVTPFPVVTETEP
-163 SRGKNDLPSQAET
+163 SSGKNDLPSQAET
-176 IPSSNVTIAGQIQGD
+176 IPPTNVTIAGQIQGD

-285 FVRPLVAFPPGGPA
+285 FVRPLVAFPAGGPA
-299 GQPLR
+299 GQPLKLR

-310 GEILV
+310 GEIVETISLPSTV
-315 AAGGSPAVSEP
+315 GDFDFFPGSTSAPTGEPGGVSPRTGNEQQVRGLTPSGSPSANDQP
-326 ADAGHRRAA
+326 
-335 CATDSPSPL
+335 PSPL
-344 PFRFSSLPNVIENN
+344 PLRISSLTNVMENDGRETS
-358 VAAGGS
+358 VM
-364 PAVSSTASL
+364 
-373 EEEHRRAACATLP
+373 LP
-386 AAFNGIIAKPFEED
+386 AALNGIIAKPFEED
-400 VYRLTVKKGD
+400 VYRLTVKKGE
-410 RYTVEV
+410 RYSIEV
-416 FARSVGSPLDAK
+416 FARSVGSPLDPK
-428 VWIRHAGSQTIEIEG
+428 VWIRRADSSTNEIEG
-443 DDTPIANS
+443 DDTPIGNS

-471 WEPKDDGEYLL
+471 WEPKEDGEYVL
-482 GVTDMRGLGDA
+482 GVTDMRGLGDP

-503 VHDSINTYLFAR
+503 AHDSINTYLFAR
-515 VIDSMQCPRLTTP
+515 VIDSMQCPRLTTA

-568 VPPILAG
+568 VPPILPG
-575 QTTVPV
+575 QSSVPV

-593 RLIEVR
+593 ALIEVQAR
-599 ARPANVERA
+599 AANVVQA
-608 ARLLLPSEEDTGG
+608 ARLLLPSADKSREEGAG
-621 PPVLRSRSQESFPFL
+621 EPPVLRSLCQESFPFL

-682 VRVQRHAGFTG
+682 VRVQRHGGFTA

-707 GGPAITIPADK
+707 SGPAITIPADK
-718 NEAVYTLTA
+718 NEAIYSLTA
-727 SGGAPLGATQLA
+727 SGGAPLGPTQLA

-751 WYTGVGRVRVST
+751 WYTGIGRVRVST
-763 PFIKFDVADPHIDL
+763 AFIKFDIADPHIDL
-777 KSQPTAVRRGQRGR
+777 KSQPTAARRGQKGR
-791 VVWKVEHRRPFEGVA
+791 IVWKVEHRRPFEGVA
-806 TAELLGLPKG
+806 TVELLGLPKG
-816 VRVVGKS
+816 VRVVSKS
-823 PTLAVQQTEL
+823 PTLATQQTEL

-857 VENGQEIKQRLG
+857 KENGQEIKQRLG
-869 RGVLRVDP
+869 RGVLRIDP

>member
-1 MPFQSSPP
+1 MRITI
-9 PLPPPPLSKKKPTM
+9 LVT
-23 NATKFNST
+23 
-31 LHALILLPSLLLP
+31 LILIHT
-44 SSPLQAGPVQRHI
+44 PLIAGPVQRHI

-66 RGTTVE
+66 RGSTVE

-79 LNDVREAIFY
+79 LSDVREAIFY

-94 TVEISAAKEIPHR
+94 AVEFSAAKEIPHR

-176 IPSSNVTIAGQIQGD
+176 IPSGNVTIAGQIQGD

-262 YIVRIQQSVPLDS
+262 YIVRVQQSVPLDS

-285 FVRPLVAFPPGGPA
+285 FVRLLVAFPPGGPA
-299 GQPLR
+299 GQPLKIR

-310 GEILV
+310 GEVVETIALPTT
-315 AAGGSPAVSEP
+315 AGDFDFFPDAPSVSDQP
-326 ADAGHRRAA
+326 
-335 CATDSPSPL
+335 PSSLPL
-344 PFRFSSLPNVIENN
+344 RISSLPNVIENDGRETS
-358 VAAGGS
+358 VM
-364 PAVSSTASL
+364 
-373 EEEHRRAACATLP
+373 LP
-386 AAFNGIIAKPFEED
+386 AALNGIIAKPFEED
-400 VYRLTVKKGD
+400 LYRLSVKKGE
-410 RYTVEV
+410 RYRVEV
-416 FARSVGSPLDAK
+416 FARSVGSPLDPK
-428 VWIRHAGSQTIEIEG
+428 VWIRRADSQTIEIEG

-471 WEPKDDGEYLL
+471 WEPKEDGEYLL
-482 GVTDMRGLGDA
+482 GVNDMRGLGDA

-503 VHDSINTYLFAR
+503 AHDSINTYLFAR
-515 VIDSMQCPRLTTP
+515 VIDSMQCPRLTTA
-528 TVPRGNRWTVTFNL
+528 TVPRGNRWTVTLNL

-568 VPPILAG
+568 VPPILSG

-593 RLIEVR
+593 ALIDVQ
-599 ARPANVERA
+599 ARPIEMTP
-608 ARLLLPSEEDTGG
+608 LFT
-621 PPVLRSRSQESFPFL
+621 SRCQESFPFL

-656 TERSPFTIEVTQ
+656 TERSPFTIEVIP

-682 VRVQRHAGFTG
+682 VRVQRHRGFTG
-693 AIDFQAEWLPGGVS
+693 PIDFQAEWLPGGVS
-707 GGPAITIPADK
+707 GAPAITIPGDK
-718 NEAVYTLTA
+718 NEAIYTLTA
-727 SGGAPLGATQLA
+727 SGGAPLGPTQLA

-751 WYTGVGRVRVST
+751 YYTGVGRVRVST
-763 PFIKFDVADPHIDL
+763 PFFKFEVADPHIDL
-777 KSQPTAVRRGQRGR
+777 KSQPTAARRGQRGR
-791 VVWKVEHRRPFEGVA
+791 VVWKVEHRRPFEGIA

-816 VRVVGKS
+816 VRVIGKS
-823 PTLAVQQTEL
+823 PTLAAKQLEL
-833 AFDIEV
+833 AFEIEV

-844 LGPYRELSCEVTL
+844 LGPYRELSCEVSLT
-857 VENGQEIKQRLG
+857 ENGQEIKQRLG
-869 RGVLRVDP
+869 RGVLRIDP

>member
-1 MPFQSSPP
+1 MR
-9 PLPPPPLSKKKPTM
+9 T
-23 NATKFNST
+23 
-31 LHALILLPSLLLP
+31 ALLVVLLLIH
-44 SSPLQAGPVQRHI
+44 SIHSPLFAGPVQRHI

-94 TVEISAAKEIPHR
+94 AVEISAAKDIPHR

-176 IPSSNVTIAGQIQGD
+176 IPSTNVTIAGQIQGD

-227 VQILDEQGKL
+227 VQILDEQGQL

-251 IISTLAPRDGD
+251 IISTLAPRDGN
-262 YIVRIQQSVPLDS
+262 YIVRVQQSVPLDS

-285 FVRPLVAFPPGGPA
+285 FLRPLVAFPPGGPA
-299 GQPLR
+299 GEPLKLR
-304 LLGDPA
+304 LLGDPS
-310 GEILV
+310 GEIVETVFLPTDV
-315 AAGGSPAVSEP
+315 AELLRNSERSRGATPPQSHFDYFPGPANNQP
-326 ADAGHRRAA
+326 
-335 CATDSPSPL
+335 PSPL
-344 PFRFSSLPNVIENN
+344 PLRISSLPNVMEND
-358 VAAGGS
+358 GRETS
-364 PAVSSTASL
+364 
-373 EEEHRRAACATLP
+373 ATLP
-386 AAFNGIIAKPFEED
+386 AALNGIITKPFEED
-400 VYRLTVKKGD
+400 VYRLSVKKGD
-410 RYTVEV
+410 RYSIQV
-416 FARSVGSPLDAK
+416 FARSVGSPLDPK
-428 VWIRHAGSQTIEIEG
+428 VWIRRADSTTIEIEG
-443 DDTPIANS
+443 DDTPIGNS

-471 WEPKDDGEYLL
+471 WEPKEDGEYLL
-482 GVTDMRGLGDA
+482 GVTDMRGLGDP
-493 LSVYRVEIEP
+493 LSVYRVEIQP
-503 VHDSINTYLFAR
+503 AQDSINTYLFAR
-515 VIDSMQCPRLTTP
+515 VIDSMQCPRLTTA
-528 TVPRGNRWTVTFNL
+528 TVPQGNRWTVTFNL

-581 QFVASDDVQPQS
+581 QFVASDDVKPQS
-593 RLIEVR
+593 ALIEVK
-599 ARPANVERA
+599 ARRSGGEEVRSEPQQATKRD
-608 ARLLLPSEEDTGG
+608 LPSLLSSTC
-621 PPVLRSRSQESFPFL
+621 QESFPFL

-682 VRVQRHAGFTG
+682 VRIQRHGDFKG
-693 AIDFQAEWLPGGVS
+693 PIDFQAEWLPGGVS
-707 GGPAITIPADK
+707 SGPAITIPPDK
-718 NEAVYTLTA
+718 TEAVYSLTA
-727 SGGAPLGATQLA
+727 SGGAPLGPTQLA

-777 KSQPTAVRRGQRGR
+777 KSQPTAARRGQKGR

-806 TAELLGLPKG
+806 TVELLGLPKG

-823 PTLAVQQTEL
+823 PTLEPKQTEL
-833 AFDIEV
+833 AFEIEV

-857 VENGQEIKQRLG
+857 KENGQEIKQRLG
-869 RGVLRVDP
+869 RGVLRIDP

>member
-1 MPFQSSPP
+1 M
-9 PLPPPPLSKKKPTM
+9 
-23 NATKFNST
+23 
-31 LHALILLPSLLLP
+31 
-44 SSPLQAGPVQRHI
+44 
-57 ERVMPRGGQ
+57 
-66 RGTTVE
+66 
-72 VKIQGVE
+72 KIQGVE

-94 TVEISAAKEIPHR
+94 AVEISAAAAIPNR

-148 TFRVTPFPVVTEAEP
+148 TFRVTPFPVVAEAEP

-176 IPSSNVTIAGQIQGD
+176 IPSGNVTIAGQIQGD

-251 IISTLAPRDGD
+251 ILSTLAPRDGN
-262 YIVRIQQSVPLDS
+262 YIVRVQQSVPLDS

-299 GQPLR
+299 GQPLKLR

-310 GEILV
+310 GEVVETVTLPSTV
-315 AAGGSPAVSEP
+315 GDFEFFPDVGRALLPVSVS
-326 ADAGHRRAA
+326 GL
-335 CATDSPSPL
+335 ATGKSAHPTRESHQPPSPL
-344 PFRFSSLPNVIENN
+344 PIRVSSLSNVMEND
-358 VAAGGS
+358 GRET
-364 PAVSSTASL
+364 AVV
-373 EEEHRRAACATLP
+373 LP
-386 AAFNGIIAKPFEED
+386 AALNGIIAKPFEED
-400 VYRLTVKKGD
+400 VYRLTVKKGE
-410 RYTVEV
+410 RYRVEV
-416 FARSVGSPLDAK
+416 FARSVGSPLDPK
-428 VWIRHAGSQTIEIEG
+428 VSIRRADSASPEIEG

-471 WEPKDDGEYLL
+471 WEPKEDGEYLL

-503 VHDSINTYLFAR
+503 AHDSINTYLFAR
-515 VIDSMQCPRLTTP
+515 VIDSMQCPRLTTA

-568 VPPILAG
+568 VPPILPG

-593 RLIEVR
+593 SLIDVQ
-599 ARPANVERA
+599 ARPVGRA
-608 ARLLLPSEEDTGG
+608 LLPVSAGESKVATAEDVTGKSAR
-621 PPVLRSRSQESFPFL
+621 PTEATPLFTSRCQESFPFL

-656 TERSPFTIEVTQ
+656 TERAPFTIEVTP
-668 PRIPLIRNGSLDLD
+668 PRIPLIRNGSLDLE
-682 VRVQRHAGFTG
+682 VRVQRHRGFTG
-693 AIDFQAEWLPGGVS
+693 PIDFQAEWLPGGVS
-707 GGPAITIPADK
+707 SAPAITIPGDK
-718 NEAVYTLTA
+718 SEAIYTLTA
-727 SGGAPLGATQLA
+727 SGGAPLGLTQLA
-739 LVATTT
+739 LIATTT

-751 WYTGVGRVRVST
+751 YYTGVGRVRVST

-777 KSQPTAVRRGQRGR
+777 KSQPTAARRGQRGR
-791 VVWKVEHRRPFEGVA
+791 VVWKVEHRRPFEGTA

-823 PTLAVQQTEL
+823 PTLTDSQTEL

-839 APDTL
+839 AADTL
-844 LGPYRELSCEVTL
+844 LGPYRELSCEVSL
-857 VENGQEIKQRLG
+857 KENGQEIKQRMG
-869 RGVLRVDP
+869 RGVLRIDP